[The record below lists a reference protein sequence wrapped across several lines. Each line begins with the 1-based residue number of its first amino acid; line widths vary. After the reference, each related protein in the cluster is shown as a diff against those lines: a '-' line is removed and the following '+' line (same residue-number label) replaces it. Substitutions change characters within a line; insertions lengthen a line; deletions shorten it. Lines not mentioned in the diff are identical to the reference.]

1 MLAYRR
7 QRGLHQRSPQLS
19 EPSRGRRGGG
29 RRTWRA
35 AARLHGGHTHG
46 RRAGRLK
53 GVIGPTAAGLFSNS
67 APSASQAVRATY
79 VDEIDSDDSDDDER
93 EWSLRHALEEFGVTK
108 VRVKGKQGVALFGS
122 EKDASDALHAH
133 RLGAWRLSS
142 PSVDAS
148 GEQIL
153 YQGASSPQVEDDLER
168 LLAAGGT

>member
-93 EWSLRHALEEFGVTK
+93 EWSLRHAGV
-108 VRVKGKQGVALFGS
+108 RRHQGARQGQAGRGPLRIG
-122 EKDASDALHAH
+122 EGRA
-133 RLGAWRLSS
+133 RRTGTSS
-142 PSVDAS
+142 PPS
-148 GEQIL
+148 
-153 YQGASSPQVEDDLER
+153 
-168 LLAAGGT
+168 

>member
-1 MLAYRR
+1 MTQRPLSFIIVTIVAVDLIHISRADGAGLDRCLCFRPRR
-7 QRGLHQRSPQLS
+7 RRRRLRALGRMVGHRR
-19 EPSRGRRGGG
+19 RGRR
-29 RRTWRA
+29 
-35 AARLHGGHTHG
+35 
-46 RRAGRLK
+46 
-53 GVIGPTAAGLFSNS
+53 
-67 APSASQAVRATY
+67 AVRATY

-142 PSVDAS
+142 PAVDAS